1 MKVDENKKVEQFYQ
15 MQLMTQMF
23 KEAMGDSPAFEMV
36 MQSITEAMADSN
48 GNIDFGNLG
57 LTEEQTQSLGY
68 GGKERVTS
76 AIKDISSSMK
86 SDDARIEE
94 AVEKASKKYGI
105 DKELINT
112 IIYHESRFKPEVTS
126 TAGAMGLMQ
135 LMPGTANAMGV
146 ENPYDIEDNVM
157 GGTKLLRNLLD
168 NYGNSKELAL
178 AGYSAGTGTVEKL
191 GVKSKEDIHKL
202 PYESREF
209 IQYVMKN
216 YGK

>member
-1 MKVDENKKVEQFYQ
+1 MKIDDNKKVEQFYQ

-23 KEAMGDSPAFEMV
+23 KEAMGDSPAFEIV
-36 MQSITEAMADSN
+36 MQSITEAMMDSN
-48 GNIDFGNLG
+48 GNIDFANLG
-57 LTEEQTQSLGY
+57 LTDEQAQSLGY
-68 GGKERVTS
+68 GGQERVTA

-112 IIYHESRFKPEVTS
+112 IIYHESRFKPNVTS
-126 TAGAMGLMQ
+126 SAGAMGLMQ
-135 LMPGTANAMGV
+135 LMPGTAKAMGV

-157 GGTKLLRNLLD
+157 GGTKLLKNLLD
-168 NYGNSKELAL
+168 TYGNSKELAL

>member
-1 MKVDENKKVEQFYQ
+1 MNIDDNKKVEQFYQ

-23 KEAMGDSPAFEMV
+23 KEAMGDSPAFEIV
-36 MQSITEAMADSN
+36 MQSITEAMMDSN
-48 GNIDFGNLG
+48 GNIDFANLG
-57 LTEEQTQSLGY
+57 LTDEQGQSLGY
-68 GGKERVTS
+68 GGQERVTA

-112 IIYHESRFKPEVTS
+112 IIYHESRFKPNVTS
-126 TAGAMGLMQ
+126 SAGAMGLMQ
-135 LMPGTANAMGV
+135 LMPGTAKAMGV
-146 ENPYDIEDNVM
+146 ENPYEIEDNVM
-157 GGTKLLRNLLD
+157 GGTKLLKNLLD
-168 NYGNSKELAL
+168 TYGNSKELAL

>member
-1 MKVDENKKVEQFYQ
+1 MKIDDNKKIEQFYQ
-15 MQLMTQMF
+15 MQLMTQVF
-23 KEAMGDSPAFEMV
+23 KEAMGDSPAFEIV
-36 MQSITEAMADSN
+36 MQSITEAMTDSK
-48 GNIDFGNLG
+48 GNIDFSKLG

-68 GGKERVTS
+68 GGQERIAS
-76 AIKDISSSMK
+76 AINDISFSMK
-86 SDDARIEE
+86 SDDKRIEE
-94 AVEKASKKYGI
+94 AVEKASRKYGI

-126 TAGAMGLMQ
+126 SAGAMGLMQ
-135 LMPGTANAMGV
+135 LMPGTAKAMGV

-168 NYGNSKELAL
+168 TYGNSKELAL
-178 AGYSAGTGTVEKL
+178 AGYSAGTGTVERL

>member
-1 MKVDENKKVEQFYQ
+1 MKIDDNKRIEQFYQ

-23 KEAMGDSPAFEMV
+23 KETMGDSPAFEMV
-36 MQSITEAMADSN
+36 MQSLTEAMMDSS
-48 GNIDFGNLG
+48 GNIDFSNLG
-57 LTEEQTQSLGY
+57 LSEDQTQSLGY
-68 GGKERVTS
+68 GGQERVTA
-76 AIKDISSSMK
+76 AIKDISSSME
-86 SDDARIEE
+86 SNDLRIEE

-112 IIYHESRFKPEVTS
+112 IIYHESRFKPNVTS
-126 TAGAMGLMQ
+126 SAGAMGLMQ
-135 LMPGTANAMGV
+135 LMPGTAKAMGV

-157 GGTKLLRNLLD
+157 GGTKLLKTLLD
-168 NYGNSKELAL
+168 TYGNSKELAL

-191 GVKSKEDIHKL
+191 GVKSKEDVHKL

>member
-1 MKVDENKKVEQFYQ
+1 MKIDDNKRVEQFYQ

-23 KEAMGDSPAFEMV
+23 KEAIGDSPAFEMV
-36 MQSITEAMADSN
+36 MESITEAMVDSN
-48 GNIDFGNLG
+48 GNIDFTNLG

-68 GGKERVTS
+68 GGKERVTA

-86 SDDARIEE
+86 SDDERIEE

-105 DKELINT
+105 DKELINI
-112 IIYHESRFKPEVTS
+112 IIYHESRFKPDVTS
-126 TAGAMGLMQ
+126 SAGAMGLMQ
-135 LMPGTANAMGV
+135 LMPGTAKAMGV

-157 GGTKLLRNLLD
+157 GGTKLLKNLLD
-168 NYGNSKELAL
+168 TYGNSKELAL

>member
-1 MKVDENKKVEQFYQ
+1 MKIDDNKRIEQFYQ

-36 MQSITEAMADSN
+36 MQSLTEAMMDSN
-48 GNIDFGNLG
+48 GNIDFSNLG
-57 LTEEQTQSLGY
+57 LSEDQTQSLGY
-68 GGKERVTS
+68 GGQERVTA
-76 AIKDISSSMK
+76 AIKDISSGMK
-86 SDDARIEE
+86 SNDLKIEE

-112 IIYHESRFKPEVTS
+112 IIYHESRFKPNVTS
-126 TAGAMGLMQ
+126 SAGAMGLMQ
-135 LMPGTANAMGV
+135 LMPGTAKAMGV
-146 ENPYDIEDNVM
+146 KNPYDIEDNVM
-157 GGTKLLRNLLD
+157 GGTKLLKTLLET
-168 NYGNSKELAL
+168 YGNSKELAL

-191 GVKSKEDIHKL
+191 EVKSKEDVHKL

>member
-1 MKVDENKKVEQFYQ
+1 MNIDDNKRVEQFYQ

-23 KEAMGDSPAFEMV
+23 KEAMGDSPAFDIV
-36 MQSITEAMADSN
+36 MQSLTEAMMDSN
-48 GNIDFGNLG
+48 GNIDFTNLG

-68 GGKERVTS
+68 GGKERVTA
-76 AIKDISSSMK
+76 AIKDIGSSMK
-86 SDDARIEE
+86 SDNARIQE

-105 DKELINT
+105 DKELINI
-112 IIYHESRFKPEVTS
+112 IIYHESRFKPDVTS
-126 TAGAMGLMQ
+126 SAGAMGLMQ
-135 LMPGTANAMGV
+135 LMPGTAKAMGV

-157 GGTKLLRNLLD
+157 GGTKLLKNLLD
-168 NYGNSKELAL
+168 TYGNSKELAL

-191 GVKSKEDIHKL
+191 GVKSKEDVHKL

>member
-1 MKVDENKKVEQFYQ
+1 MKIDDNKRIEQFYQ

-23 KEAMGDSPAFEMV
+23 KETMGDSPAFEMV
-36 MQSITEAMADSN
+36 MQSLTEAMMDSN
-48 GNIDFGNLG
+48 GNMDFSSLG
-57 LTEEQTQSLGY
+57 LTEDQTQSLGY
-68 GGKERVTS
+68 GGQERVTA
-76 AIKDISSSMK
+76 AIKDISSSME
-86 SDDARIEE
+86 SNDTRIEE

-112 IIYHESRFKPEVTS
+112 IIYHESRFKPNVTS
-126 TAGAMGLMQ
+126 SAGAMGLMQ
-135 LMPGTANAMGV
+135 LMPGTAKAMGV

-157 GGTKLLRNLLD
+157 GGTKLLKNLLD
-168 NYGNSKELAL
+168 TYGNSKELAL

>member
-1 MKVDENKKVEQFYQ
+1 MKIDDNKRVEQFYQ

-23 KEAMGDSPAFEMV
+23 KEAIGDSPAFDMV
-36 MQSITEAMADSN
+36 MQSLTEAMMDSS
-48 GNIDFGNLG
+48 GNIDFDNLG

-68 GGKERVTS
+68 GGKERVTA

-86 SDDARIEE
+86 SSDARIEE

-105 DKELINT
+105 DKELINI
-112 IIYHESRFKPEVTS
+112 IIYHESRFKPDVTS
-126 TAGAMGLMQ
+126 SAGAMGLMQ

-168 NYGNSKELAL
+168 TYGNNKELAL

>member
-1 MKVDENKKVEQFYQ
+1 MKIDDNKRVEQFYQ

-23 KEAMGDSPAFEMV
+23 KEAIGDSPAFEMV
-36 MQSITEAMADSN
+36 MESITEAMVDSN
-48 GNIDFGNLG
+48 GNIDFTNLG

-68 GGKERVTS
+68 GGKERVTA

-105 DKELINT
+105 DKELINI
-112 IIYHESRFKPEVTS
+112 IIYHESRFKPDVTS
-126 TAGAMGLMQ
+126 SAGAMGLMQ
-135 LMPGTANAMGV
+135 LMPGTAKAMGV

-157 GGTKLLRNLLD
+157 GGTKLLKNLLD
-168 NYGNSKELAL
+168 TYGNSKELAL